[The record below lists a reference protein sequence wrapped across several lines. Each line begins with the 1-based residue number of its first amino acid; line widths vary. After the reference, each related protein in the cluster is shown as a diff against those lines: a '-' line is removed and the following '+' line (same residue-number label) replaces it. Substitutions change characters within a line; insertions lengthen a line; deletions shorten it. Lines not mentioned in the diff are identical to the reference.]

1 MIPSRPATSGTSAG
15 AISKP
20 VTHGERNGRPLAL
33 AGGPDRKMI
42 PQQGGHVAKS
52 LLLVVRPAA
61 VIAGTAVRKGQRQ
74 GKACHFHARVTPR
87 RDRVTCDGRVRRA
100 PLLIKIPPRDGRN
113 RQIGQVRVTQ

>member
-1 MIPSRPATSGTSAG
+1 MAVAAPSCAPTSDQAAIPQDPFTADESRTSAG
-15 AISKP
+15 ANSKP
-20 VTHGERNGRPLAL
+20 VTHGERKCPTTAL

-87 RDRVTCDGRVRRA
+87 
-100 PLLIKIPPRDGRN
+100 
-113 RQIGQVRVTQ
+113 